1 MHIMLVAD
9 GRSPI
14 TRRWIAAIRSF
25 VERIT
30 LVSTYPCSNVE
41 GVEALYVLPVAFG
54 AYAGSQA
61 GAGTANPT
69 AANQGPRKTISR
81 FRGLFLRGR
90 YLLGPLT
97 LPAYGRRLERMAR
110 NLNPDLVH
118 AMRIPFEGMLASYT
132 PASIP
137 MMVSIMGNDLTL
149 HASGN
154 SWMASLTRRT
164 LRRADALAAD
174 THRDLRL
181 GKVWGFREEK
191 PTLMV
196 PGAGGINLA
205 ELERIRYH
213 RSDLLT
219 DFLPAGVPL
228 VVNPR
233 GFRPGSVRNDV
244 FFASIPLVL
253 QRRPDVAFVCP
264 AMAGQPE
271 ALRALQQYHL
281 KNRLHLLPHL
291 PQEHLWDLFVRASVM
306 VSISQHDGTPNSLLE
321 AMACGCFPVAG
332 DIESIREW
340 ITPGVNGLL
349 VEPSSPQ
356 SVAEAIL
363 MALENPVLRRNA
375 AGFNARLIREKADV
389 QVVKEQIRDFY
400 ARFEVPG

>member
-9 GRSPI
+9 GRSPT
-14 TRRWIAAIRSF
+14 TRRWIAAIKAI

-30 LVSTYPCSNVE
+30 LVSTFPCAPVE
-41 GVEALYVLPVAFG
+41 GVEALYVLPVAFSG
-54 AYAGSQA
+54 YAGSQA
-61 GAGTANPT
+61 GAGAANPT
-69 AANQGPRKTISR
+69 AANQGSRRAVSR
-81 FRGLFLRGR
+81 FRRLFMSGR

-97 LPAYGRRLERMAR
+97 LPVYGRKLEKMVT
-110 NLNPDLVH
+110 NLRPDLVH
-118 AMRIPFEGMLASYT
+118 ALRVPFEGMLASYT

-137 MMVSIMGNDLTL
+137 MTVSIWGNDLTL
-149 HASGN
+149 HANGSP
-154 SWMASLTRRT
+154 WMGMLTRRT
-164 LRRADALAAD
+164 LRRASGLAAD

-181 GKVWGFREEK
+181 GRMWGFSGEGPE
-191 PTLMV
+191 LVV
-196 PGAGGINLA
+196 PGSGGINLS
-205 ELERIRYH
+205 EIERIRFN
-213 RSDLLT
+213 RFDLLT

-244 FFASIPLVL
+244 FFASIPLVI

-271 ALRALQQYHL
+271 ALQAVQHYQL
-281 KNRLHLLPHL
+281 KNRLFLLPHL
-291 PQEHLWDLFVRASVM
+291 PQQHLWDLFVRATMM
-306 VSISQHDGTPNSLLE
+306 VSVSQHDGTPNTLLE

-356 SVAEAIL
+356 GLSEAIL
-363 MALENPVLRRNA
+363 AALDSPVLRRYA
-375 AGFNARLIREKADV
+375 SDFNNRLIRDQAEV
-389 QVVKEQIRDFY
+389 GVVKERIRKFY
-400 ARFEVPG
+400 TAFDN